1 MTFFEHTAEHV
12 KKDIWPRAEIQRQL
26 DALGTSKDANI
37 DKCITV
43 LLHDEDVDGA
53 YFDTMAAR
61 EVVGKTTWRGIDYET
76 PYWTD
81 KDTLNFC
88 TFCRE
93 KYNFRPTVKA
103 ANEALRA
110 CTTDARNGRMIHPLR
125 SYMDDLRGTWDGT
138 PRIGS
143 VLTEVCGT
151 PKDAYVEDVMQAFLV
166 GAVSR
171 IYKPGS
177 KFDSVLT
184 LHGGQGSGK
193 SSFAS
198 LLAPGEGELYAALD
212 FSMMDDI
219 KQTGEL
225 LLGKFV
231 VELEE
236 MGGLRKTSQRK
247 VKAGISRKADRFREA
262 YGIHGEDHYRKCV
275 FIATVNPEEGRG
287 ILTDMTGNRR
297 YWTVEAP
304 GRGLTY
310 DQIEAIMD
318 SQRDQIWAEAIY
330 YYDQGRQAILSDD
343 AKKEAERRQQE
354 LLDVD
359 HDMADTIR
367 DYLSMPLPC
376 KQEQWCQKDIA
387 ECAQEQWY
395 KNDIAAMRA
404 EWRTWR
410 RLDDDRRKKLLPA
423 ADKLDGQKRYPR
435 QWACV
440 AEIWQVALGNDRA
453 PDRREAQQVTQL
465 FAAGQIAGWTYDRKG
480 CKVCGEWG
488 RKPPIL
494 PA

>member
-1 MTFFEHTAEHV
+1 MIFDVDKHV
-12 KKDIWPRAEIQRQL
+12 KKDVWPRSEIQRQL
-26 DALGTSKDANI
+26 DALGTSPGAKV
-37 DKCITV
+37 DKCLTV

-61 EVVGKTTWRGIDYET
+61 EVVGKAPWRGIDYES
-76 PYWTD
+76 PFWTD
-81 KDTLNFC
+81 NDTKNFC
-88 TFCRE
+88 TFCKER
-93 KYNFRPTVKA
+93 YNFRPTVKA
-103 ANEALRA
+103 ADEALRS
-110 CTTDARNGRMIHPLR
+110 CTTDARNGRMVHPLR
-125 SYMDDLRGTWDGT
+125 AYMDDLRGTWDGT

-143 VLTEVCGT
+143 ILTEVCGT
-151 PKDAYVEDVMQAFLV
+151 PKDAYVEAVMTAFLV

-171 IYKPGS
+171 IYKPGA

-193 SSFAS
+193 SSFAA

-219 KQTGEL
+219 KKTGEL

-236 MGGLRKTSQRK
+236 MGGLRKTSQKK
-247 VKAGISRKADRFREA
+247 VKGGISRAADRFRES
-262 YGIHGEDHYRKCV
+262 YGCHGEDHYRKCV

-297 YWTVEAP
+297 YWPVEAP

-310 DQIEAIMD
+310 DKIKAIMD
-318 SQRDQIWAEAIY
+318 ANRNQIWAEAIH
-330 YYDQGRQAILSDD
+330 YYDQGMQAILTDD

-359 HDMADTIR
+359 RDMTDTIK
-367 DYLSMPLPC
+367 DYLAMPLSC
-376 KQEQWCQKDIA
+376 VQR
-387 ECAQEQWY
+387 QWY
-395 KNDIAAMRA
+395 EAKDLSAMRT
-404 EWRTWR
+404 EWRSWKR
-410 RLDDDRRKKLLPA
+410 MDDQTRQKLLPA
-423 ADKLDGQKRYPR
+423 ADKMDGQKRYPR
-435 QWACV
+435 EYACV
-440 AEIWQVALGNDRA
+440 SEIWMVALGNDKE
-453 PDRREAQQVTQL
+453 PDRRDAQQITQL